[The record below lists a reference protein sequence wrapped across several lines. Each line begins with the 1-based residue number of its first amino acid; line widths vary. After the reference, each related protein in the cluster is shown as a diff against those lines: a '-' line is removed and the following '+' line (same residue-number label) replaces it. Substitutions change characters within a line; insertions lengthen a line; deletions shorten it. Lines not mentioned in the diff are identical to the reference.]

1 MKAIGLKEDENGKNV
16 PIAKPST
23 VNAKN
28 NQLLIEA
35 LFSSRLVPT
44 LSFSRFSKGEGI
56 TDLVKYVASD
66 QNWNTQQHCDKKT
79 HRIGR
84 KLATLVPVPEDGE
97 DGEEMNITLTEQL
110 KGLPDE
116 GEDEHIAR
124 IMCMLFDTQAFNHVL
139 SSKGKRFRKG
149 SEVVFENIQSSFTTN
164 KNNCSTF
171 LHNFYAISGFHPMLM
186 ACGLVY
192 SDYCYLGFYDITVLC
207 AAALMI
213 QKSKNQIAKINE
225 DEI

>member
-35 LFSSRLVPT
+35 LFSSRLVPRLT
-44 LSFSRFSKGEGI
+44 FSRFSKGEGI
-56 TDLVKYVASD
+56 TDLVKYVASN

-84 KLATLVPVPEDGE
+84 KLANLVPVE
-97 DGEEMNITLTEQL
+97 DGEEMNTLTEQL
-110 KGLPDE
+110 KRLPE
-116 GEDEHIAR
+116 EDDIEHIAR